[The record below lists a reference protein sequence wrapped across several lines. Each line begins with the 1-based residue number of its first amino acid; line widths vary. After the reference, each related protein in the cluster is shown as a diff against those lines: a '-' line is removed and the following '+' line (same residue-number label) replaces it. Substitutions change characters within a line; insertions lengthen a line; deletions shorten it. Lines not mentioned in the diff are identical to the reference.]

1 MWQRSGWFLN
11 TLDKSVNYK
20 NWFVF
25 LMLSVLV
32 IAAKGLFFKF
42 DWAWIRILKDISSSR
57 GGVKVS
63 GGKLFVLSARRTTKP
78 VHCRIFVCLCAL
90 SFSHSIWWWCMWW
103 DFIYVNGGTMIKY
116 YQYCPDKPGAEVSKK
131 KTISQRKNLP
141 IECAEGD
148 RPARC
153 PNHFFVLNE
162 ASAVPWWL
170 SVAGLGHVMVTSF
183 DAIWWLVLCYVTWCN
198 AMSW

>member
-1 MWQRSGWFLN
+1 
-11 TLDKSVNYK
+11 
-20 NWFVF
+20 
-25 LMLSVLV
+25 MLSVLV

-78 VHCRIFVCLCAL
+78 VHCRIFFCLCAL

-131 KTISQRKNLP
+131 KNYKSKKEFAYRMR
-141 IECAEGD
+141 GR
-148 RPARC
+148 RPTSAMPKPFLCFERAFC
-153 PNHFFVLNE
+153 CSMVVVCCGVRSCDGHIIWCDMMACIVLC
-162 ASAVPWWL
+162 
-170 SVAGLGHVMVTSF
+170 HVM
-183 DAIWWLVLCYVTWCN
+183 
-198 AMSW
+198 